1 MADYLK
7 LFMDKRLT
15 TKEPH
20 HLEYIKG
27 RLANM
32 KIEDPSSYDTYSEFY
47 GVEIEARVTKEPTQE
62 VSETSEE
69 TLPKKKRAVKS
80 SPPA

>member
-7 LFMDKRLT
+7 LFLDGRLT
-15 TKEPH
+15 PAEPH

-32 KIEDPSSYDTYSEFY
+32 KIEDPVQYEKYSQLY
-47 GVEIEARVTKEPTQE
+47 GVGVNVEVTKEPE
-62 VSETSEE
+62 DVPVEA
-69 TLPKKKRAVKS
+69 PKKRGRRKTV
-80 SPPA
+80 